1 MPESHL
7 FTIENFYHFAKE
19 GKLMAA
25 QCDKCGTLLVPPRPV
40 CTNCL
45 SKDLEWIKLKPKG
58 KLLTY
63 TVIHVASPRFQSL
76 APYAV
81 GIVKLEDGPNL
92 PGMIKGIEP
101 ENIKVGMDVLVD
113 FDTNIPAEWPMWPRY
128 FFRPS

>member
-19 GKLMAA
+19 RKLMAA
-25 QCDKCGTLLVPPRPV
+25 QCDNCGTLLVPPRPV

-45 SKDLEWIKLKPKG
+45 SKNLEWIKLKPKG

>member
-1 MPESHL
+1 MPKSHL
-7 FTIENFYHFAKE
+7 FTIENFYHFAQE

-25 QCDKCGTLLVPPRPV
+25 QCDKCGALLVPPRPV

-63 TVIHVASPRFQSL
+63 TVIHVASPQFQSL

-101 ENIKVGMDVLVD
+101 EKIKVGMDVLVD
-113 FDTNIPAEWPMWPRY
+113 FDTDIPAEWPMWPRY

>member
-7 FTIENFYHFAKE
+7 FTIENFYHFTKE
-19 GKLMAA
+19 GKLMGA
-25 QCDKCGTLLVPPRPV
+25 QCDNCGALLVPPRPV
-40 CTNCL
+40 CTRCL

-63 TVIHVASPRFQSL
+63 TVIHVASPQFQSL

-81 GIVKLEDGPNL
+81 GIVKLADGPNL

-101 ENIKVGMDVLVD
+101 EKIKVGMDVLVD